1 MPEPFSPDTGSSP
14 DCCDVVLVP
23 RLVGFFKASMM
34 LGWNQSPQIDEMDG
48 EVFLNVI
55 VVEAGVRCGSE
66 LITFWICN
74 CNVDVPASTM
84 TSLAGLAP
92 LLLTSRATFPLRAYH
107 HATIPTLPHT

>member
-1 MPEPFSPDTGSSP
+1 
-14 DCCDVVLVP
+14 
-23 RLVGFFKASMM
+23 MM

-66 LITFWICN
+66 LITSWMCN

-84 TSLAGLAP
+84 TNDVSRGARSAFAHLA
-92 LLLTSRATFPLRAYH
+92 ATFPLRAYTL
-107 HATIPTLPHT
+107 HAA